1 MREMPVVEAFF
12 VDSREDP
19 SGMGEQGVPCTAPA
33 VANAIFAATGKRV
46 RKLPIRLA
54 EVRG

>member
-1 MREMPVVEAFF
+1 MPVVEPFF

-33 VANAIFAATGKRV
+33 VANAIFAATGRRV
-46 RKLPIRLA
+46 RKLPIRPA